1 MNLHL
6 SKRGKL
12 ENKAKYGLGFLVG
25 GILTNEAAVAVP
37 LYLELADWKIV
48 RDEIVNKN
56 LFGSR
61 TRGTATRTSYEVI
74 KRLEL
79 LSDDELRF
87 LAAATA
93 PERRL
98 FMWAAM
104 CRYYEFVAEFAEEVL
119 RDHFLLGTNTVT
131 QEDFSRFVAEKS
143 LWHEELSEIKPS
155 TLTKLRTNLFL
166 AMREA
171 GLLTDDGTI
180 ITPIVT
186 PELKNVLENATP
198 SEMRYFP
205 VFEN

>member
-1 MNLHL
+1 
-6 SKRGKL
+6 
-12 ENKAKYGLGFLVG
+12 
-25 GILTNEAAVAVP
+25 
-37 LYLELADWKIV
+37 
-48 RDEIVNKN
+48 KN

-104 CRYYEFVAEFAEEVL
+104 CRYYDFVAEFAEEVL
-119 RDHFLLGTNTVT
+119 RDRFLLGTNTVT
-131 QEDFSRFVAEKS
+131 QEDFSRFVVEKS

-155 TLTKLRTNLFL
+155 TLNKLRTNLFL

-171 GLLTDDGTI
+171 GLLTDDGAI

-198 SEMRYFP
+198 SEIRYFP